1 MKKLIAITLFV
12 AAPLA
17 ACGPQTPS
25 LDQAKA
31 GYCSALVA
39 FDQASAQ
46 LQATMT
52 PSATV
57 GQLKQAQKAVDKAYE
72 GVTAAASQL
81 KEVKQDD
88 VQAAYKDLQRTVN
101 GISEK
106 ATLQQAFTTVKPKA
120 AALQSA
126 VQTSR
131 TAVQCP

>member
-1 MKKLIAITLFV
+1 MKKLIAMTLFV

-17 ACGPQTPS
+17 ACAPQTPS
-25 LDQAKA
+25 LDQAKTT
-31 GYCSALVA
+31 YCSALVA
-39 FDQASAQ
+39 FDQASAK

-57 GQLKQAQKAVDKAYE
+57 GQLKQAQQAVDKAYE
-72 GVTAAASQL
+72 GVAAASAQL

-88 VQAAYKDLQRTVN
+88 IQAAYKDLQRTVN
-101 GISEK
+101 GISDK
-106 ATLQQAFTTVKPKA
+106 ATLQQAFATVQPKA